1 MIQIN
6 TLCDRINIELNE
18 KLGAN
23 SDFVFEFYPDSGN
36 YTPPTYE
43 ANSNKVK
50 KRVLGIVEVDSSSI
64 VPTSNGLR
72 IATQTLLIN
81 FAIKIQKD
89 LGVEDSVREP
99 IKVVSDYMSTAQT
112 FALSETLSDNTE
124 RTIEYYVS
132 MYGTQPAPG
141 ERVQHP
147 QLGDSMTYSF
157 FINFSFVE
165 NGMNSMNETLTYYKN
180 EEVDGVIVPTVT
192 PIPFTEMTINRIPIA
207 DGSAFSNT
215 DGKSKTWH
223 DASILEIHLSL
234 PALKDNAFVEAFLN
248 YLLLNTE
255 EVLEIHYENL
265 ATGFNALYNMLFS
278 QSNFTARGV
287 ENVGLNI
294 TLVEAL
300 EESDAFPEGD
310 DVSV

>member
-18 KLGAN
+18 KLGVN

-81 FAIKIQKD
+81 FAIKVQKD

-99 IKVVSDYMSTAQT
+99 IKVVSDYMSTAKT
-112 FALSETLSDNTE
+112 FTLSETLSDNTE

-157 FINFSFVE
+157 YINFSFVE
-165 NGMNSMNETLTYYKN
+165 NGINSLTEKLYFVYTTEFDNEV
-180 EEVDGVIVPTVT
+180 EEE
-192 PIPFTEMTINRIPIA
+192 IPFTEMSFVRSPLS
-207 DGSAFSNT
+207 DGAPFSDT
-215 DGKSKTWH
+215 GGASKTWH
-223 DASILEIHLSL
+223 NGTVVEINLAV
-234 PALKDNAFVEAFLN
+234 PAVSNNFVRAAYN
-248 YLLLNTE
+248 YIIKNESPL
-255 EVLEIHYENL
+255 IKIRYENTSI
-265 ATGFNALYNMLFS
+265 ATNNLSAEYYMLFG
-278 QSNFTARGV
+278 NCNTTARGI
-287 ENVGLNI
+287 ENVGLSI
-294 TLVEAL
+294 TLSEAL
-300 EESDAFPEGD
+300 KVVDSLGG
-310 DVSV
+310 

>member
-6 TLCDRINIELNE
+6 DLCDYINKQLNMLLAGNSE
-18 KLGAN
+18 YK

-50 KRVLGIVEVDSSSI
+50 KRVLGIVEVDGSSI

-99 IKVVSDYMSTAQT
+99 IKAISDFMSEARN
-112 FALSETLSDNTE
+112 FESSAWFEGYDKNY
-124 RTIEYYVS
+124 IVA
-132 MYGTQPAPG
+132 MYGTQPTPG

-157 FINFSFVE
+157 SINFSFVE
-165 NGMNSMNETLTYYKN
+165 NGICSKDEELYYEYSVEQNGELVGRREQIQYISMN
-180 EEVDGVIVPTVT
+180 IVRSPLS
-192 PIPFTEMTINRIPIA
+192 
-207 DGSAFSNT
+207 DGSPFSNT
-215 DGKSKTWH
+215 NGNSVMWH
-223 DASILEIHLSL
+223 NGSTLEIHLSM
-234 PALKDNAFVEAFLN
+234 AATTNSEFVKEFYN
-248 YLLLNTE
+248 YIRTGE
-255 EVLEIHYENL
+255 EKILEIKYHNKFNTYPGNL
-265 ATGFNALYNMLFS
+265 YLMHFGE
-278 QSNFTARGV
+278 SNLTSRGV
-287 ENVGLNI
+287 ENVGISIKLVQA
-294 TLVEAL
+294 LVEEA
-300 EESDAFPEGD
+300 DAFEEE
-310 DVSV
+310 